1 MSARTNLSVMSARTG
16 SGVMHART
24 NLGVMS
30 VRTNPGVVNARTHP
44 CSGFRHTAPWR
55 RGSPLLA
62 AADGR
67 QGHLS
72 RPALTGRRGFPGPAS
87 TGPARTGGPEFPATP
102 HSTPVPTPAHPTPR
116 AIRVLRSPR

>member
-1 MSARTNLSVMSARTG
+1 MN
-16 SGVMHART
+16 
-24 NLGVMS
+24 
-30 VRTNPGVVNARTHP
+30 VRTTPV
-44 CSGFRHTAPWR
+44 SGFRPTAPGR

-62 AADGR
+62 AADGG

-72 RPALTGRRGFPGPAS
+72 RPVPTGRRGFPGPAS
-87 TGPARTGGPEFPATP
+87 AGTAHTAGPAHSGGPEFPATP